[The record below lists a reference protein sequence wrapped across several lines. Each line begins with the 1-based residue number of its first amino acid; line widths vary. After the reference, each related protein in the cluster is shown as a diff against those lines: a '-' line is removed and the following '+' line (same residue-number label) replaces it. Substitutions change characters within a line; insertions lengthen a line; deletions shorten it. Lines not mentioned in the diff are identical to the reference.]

1 MLFRVLRLLSTPEL
15 APREAYQLWSKT
27 YPPHAHN
34 LLMEVEERAVCDLLP
49 SVASLRVLDLASGS
63 GRYSR
68 VLIERGAC
76 PLATDFSYEMLAQG
90 DATLSRAQSDMNAIP
105 LRDNSVAVIVCGL
118 AVGHVANL
126 QAVLDEMARV
136 LMPHGILVY
145 SDFHSAGEA
154 RGWKRTFRASGRT
167 FAVKH
172 YSRTDDEHAAAVIK
186 AGLALETL
194 APVYITA
201 KLAQTDNRAMQ
212 FRAQWGNTPVA
223 LVVRAHKP

>member
-1 MLFRVLRLLSTPEL
+1 MLSRVRRLLPPPVL
-15 APREAYQLWSKT
+15 APREAYRLWSKT

-49 SVASLRVLDLASGS
+49 PVAGIRVLDLASGS

-68 VLIERGAC
+68 VLIERGAY

-90 DATLSRAQSDMNAIP
+90 DPTLSRAQSDMTAIP
-105 LRDNSVAVIVCGL
+105 LRDNSVAVILCGL

-126 QAVLDEMARV
+126 QNALDEMARV
-136 LMPHGILVY
+136 LMPRGILVY

-167 FAVKH
+167 FAVRH
-172 YSRTDDEHAAAVIK
+172 YSRTDDEHVAAVLE
-186 AGLALETL
+186 AGLILDTLE
-194 APVYITA
+194 PVYITA
-201 KLAQTDNRAMQ
+201 ELAQTDNRAMQ
-212 FRAQWGNTPVA
+212 FRDQWGDTPVA
-223 LVVRAHKP
+223 LVIRAHKP

>member
-1 MLFRVLRLLSTPEL
+1 MFSRVLRLLPTPEL
-15 APREAYQLWSKT
+15 APREAYRRWAKT

-34 LLMEVEERAVCDLLP
+34 LLMEVEEHALCDLLP
-49 SVASLRVLDLASGS
+49 PVAGLQVLDLASGS

-68 VLIERGAC
+68 VLIERGAH
-76 PLATDFSYEMLAQG
+76 PIATDFSYEMLARG
-90 DATLSRAQSDMNAIP
+90 DTTLSRTQSEMTAIP
-105 LRDNSVAVIVCGL
+105 LCDNSVAVIVCGL

-126 QAVLDEMARV
+126 QNALDEMARV

-154 RGWKRTFRASGRT
+154 RGWKRTFQSSKRT

-172 YSRTDDEHAAAVIK
+172 YSRTDDEHAAAVRR
-186 AGLALETL
+186 AGLTLETL

-201 KLAQTDNRAMQ
+201 ELAQTDTRAMQ
-212 FRAQWGNTPVA
+212 FRDQWGNTPVA
-223 LVVRAHKP
+223 LVVRASKP